1 MTNLKDKLSANV
13 RRAKASQEPE
23 QTPAA
28 AEPAAADNPAP
39 TKPAAQPTSANH
51 VKESGTA
58 LFPDRIWPD

>member
-28 AEPAAADNPAP
+28 ADKPAP
-39 TKPAAQPTSANH
+39 SKPAAQPTSANH